1 MFYQIIQTPENPKP
15 SQPCSGSIP
24 ATPCPLLSMH
34 LCFKAKDNVGSRA
47 EELLVLEMISGLVNR
62 GQVIRG
68 LTVFYQS
75 MIVELYKP

>member
-1 MFYQIIQTPENPKP
+1 
-15 SQPCSGSIP
+15 
-24 ATPCPLLSMH
+24 MH